1 MYTKVKIGLVPESGE
16 IYYCVTS
23 VKPFWSNMHP
33 DEQIV
38 QLLKISISNVTGVSF
53 GLQKTIFYKI
63 SKDVTNNQILETLN
77 QPQMT
82 ELPSIF
88 VHIHI

>member
-38 QLLKISISNVTGVSF
+38 QLVKISISNVTGVSF
-53 GLQKTIFYKI
+53 GTPKDYILQNLKMMSLTIRSWK
-63 SKDVTNNQILETLN
+63 
-77 QPQMT
+77 P
-82 ELPSIF
+82 
-88 VHIHI
+88 